1 MTVDCGK
8 QVVILIAAVVPN
20 VSSLLEQ
27 INTSPG
33 AWYATV
39 DLSNAFFSVSVHE
52 DH

>member
-1 MTVDCGK
+1 MTVDYGK

-20 VSSLLEQ
+20 VSLLEQ
-27 INTSPG
+27 INTSG